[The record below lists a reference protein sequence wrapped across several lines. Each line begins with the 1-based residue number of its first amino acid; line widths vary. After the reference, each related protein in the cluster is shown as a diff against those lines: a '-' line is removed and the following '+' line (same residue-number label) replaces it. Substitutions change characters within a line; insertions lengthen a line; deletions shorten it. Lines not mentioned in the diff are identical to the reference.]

1 MTRPTCDEA
10 LAGDAAQGSKGQTT
24 ESTAIVADLAGRV
37 QLSRRAGWR
46 MPTNTVKVARP
57 TKWGNPFAVA
67 GHGRAHAV
75 HLYRGWLANQLA
87 AGTLDLAELRGKSL
101 ACWCR
106 LDQECHA
113 DVLLELANAEVPHD

>member
-1 MTRPTCDEA
+1 MRDPQKATPGGSGQADAEDTKEN
-10 LAGDAAQGSKGQTT
+10 AG
-24 ESTAIVADLAGRV
+24 IVTQHATRV

-46 MPTNTVKVARP
+46 MPAGTVKVARP

-75 HLYRGWLANQLA
+75 HLYRGWLTGMLA
-87 AGTLDLAELRGKSL
+87 AGHLDPAELRGKSL

-113 DVLLELANAEVPHD
+113 DVLLELANASEGKP

>member
-1 MTRPTCDEA
+1 MRPGSDEA
-10 LAGDAAQGSKGQTT
+10 SAAGTARGSKGQTT
-24 ESTAIVADLAGRV
+24 EDDAIVSDTPRRV

-46 MPTNTVKVARP
+46 MPAKTVKVARP

-75 HLYRGWLANQLA
+75 HLSRGWLSGMLA
-87 AGTLDLAELRGKSL
+87 AGALDLAELRGKSL

-113 DVLLELANAEVPHD
+113 DVLLELANASEGKP

>member
-1 MTRPTCDEA
+1 MKPTNDE
-10 LAGDAAQGSKGQTT
+10 GPTVAAVGLQGQTT
-24 ESTAIVADLAGRV
+24 ADPAIVADTPRRV

-46 MPTNTVKVARP
+46 MPANTVKVARP

-75 HLYRGWLANQLA
+75 HLYRGWLAGMVG
-87 AGTLDLAELRGKSL
+87 AGTLNLAELRGKSL

-106 LDQECHA
+106 PDQECHA
-113 DVLLELANAEVPHD
+113 DVLLELARVEVAS